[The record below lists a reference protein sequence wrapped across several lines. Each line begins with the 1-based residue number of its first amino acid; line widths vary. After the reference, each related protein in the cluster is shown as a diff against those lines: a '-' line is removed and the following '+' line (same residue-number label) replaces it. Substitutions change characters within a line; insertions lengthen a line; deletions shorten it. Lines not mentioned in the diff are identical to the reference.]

1 MSKGKKHSAI
11 SHSSSQFLSAV
22 TLLPVTSGKRRRP
35 SWLKHVQLRGATGNA
50 AEVSE
55 DQQESGL
62 GWRGG
67 VGSHQRGP
75 GNKSW
80 NLPLGGGEGEKKRGL
95 SCVDWGTKRSE
106 ERTPGQ
112 GSERDGGARG
122 PWPMSQGHEE
132 EEAEQRDCVRNSEK
146 KRPGNTL

>member
-1 MSKGKKHSAI
+1 MLFPLPGMPFPTWLTPHFLTMAHSNVTSSESRSSCPARHGLVRRSSASPEQTLCHVPAFPAPRRGLARGRLSVGVSYMSKGKKHSAI

-35 SWLKHVQLRGATGNA
+35 SWLKHVQLRGPTGNA

-67 VGSHQRGP
+67 
-75 GNKSW
+75 
-80 NLPLGGGEGEKKRGL
+80 LGAISAAL
-95 SCVDWGTKRSE
+95 
-106 ERTPGQ
+106 
-112 GSERDGGARG
+112 
-122 PWPMSQGHEE
+122 
-132 EEAEQRDCVRNSEK
+132 
-146 KRPGNTL
+146 